1 VVRTGP
7 SGLFFEAMSAARREP
22 SPARRFSWRRFFAKR
37 AFSLVE
43 VMTASCVLMIG
54 LGGTVLTVKTSLET
68 ISRARH
74 LGAVS
79 QIMQSE
85 LERLRLRN
93 WEQLQAIQDSG
104 DTSVVIDTPPAG
116 SNLTCVRRI
125 TDLRDG
131 LKEITIQ
138 AGWGPGGTRHTAVL
152 VTRYARGGLN
162 DYFYTSH

>member
-1 VVRTGP
+1 
-7 SGLFFEAMSAARREP
+7 LAC
-22 SPARRFSWRRFFAKR
+22 R
-37 AFSLVE
+37 AFSLIE

-54 LGGTVLTVKTSLET
+54 LGGTVLTVKNSLET

-74 LGAVS
+74 LGAAS

-93 WEQLQAIQDSG
+93 WNQLQAIQDSG
-104 DTSVVIDTPPAG
+104 DNRVVVETPPAG
-116 SNLTCVRRI
+116 SNLTCARTI

-131 LKEITIQ
+131 LKEITLQ
-138 AGWGPGGTRHTAVL
+138 ASWGPGGTRHTARL
-152 VTRYARGGLN
+152 VTRYARSGLN